1 MRRNLN
7 IDYLVSDLQAQIR
20 EMKETQFFGSDSLK
34 LREYKETFSIPSGD
48 LNGRMFK
55 ITMSPE
61 KPEATMPFSSEILP
75 ASQNTQLNANAS
87 LDCSKSGNDFIFY
100 ITLQPNYS
108 EITNSCVLK
117 IVYCGKAIFSVEE
130 IN

>member
-1 MRRNLN
+1 MRKNLN

-20 EMKETQFFGSDSLK
+20 EMKEAQFFGSDSLK

-48 LNGRMFK
+48 LDGKMFK

-61 KPEATMPFSSEILP
+61 KPEATMPFSCDILP
-75 ASQNTQLNANAS
+75 AYQNNQLNANAS

-100 ITLQPNYS
+100 ATLQPNYS
-108 EITNSCVLK
+108 EIATSCVLK
-117 IVYCGKAIFSVEE
+117 IIYCGKANFSVEE